1 MADIADKAN
10 DLVAMNEELA
20 IRSLRN
26 QKPKTLFTGFC
37 LHCEEVVEE
46 PKRWCDSFC
55 RDQWEARNK

>member
-20 IRSLRN
+20 LRSLRS
-26 QKPKTLFTGFC
+26 QKSKALFTGFC

-55 RDQWEARNK
+55 RDQWEVRNK

>member
-20 IRSLRN
+20 LRSLRS
-26 QKPKTLFTGFC
+26 QKSKALFTGFC
-37 LHCEEVVEE
+37 LHCEEVLEE

-55 RDQWEARNK
+55 RDQWEMRNK

>member
-20 IRSLRN
+20 IRSLHN
-26 QKPKTLFTGFC
+26 QKPKALFTGFC